1 MTRRVKQHLTEEEQA
16 ALPDVQ
22 EMKRILD
29 AFFDFRRYWI
39 TLLKPI
45 AFLGVEYEDFLPCS
59 TIYPLLAP
67 LVKPYRLSLVR
78 RYSDE
83 ALAGQLFALCEL
95 RRYRI
100 QREDGSMGR
109 FDVIRREL
117 YDSLKDVSLEKSGN
131 ALLMQLMSERTRK
144 EAV

>member
-1 MTRRVKQHLTEEEQA
+1 MGRVRRILTDEERQSLPGVEQ
-16 ALPDVQ
+16 V
-22 EMKRILD
+22 ERVLD
-29 AFFDFRRYWI
+29 AFFDYRHYRMSVNVQ
-39 TLLKPI
+39 
-45 AFLGVEYEDFLPCS
+45 LGMVFVEYEDFLPC
-59 TIYPLLAP
+59 TIVRSLLAPLLAP
-67 LVKPYRLSLVR
+67 YSLQLSR
-78 RYSDE
+78 IYTDE